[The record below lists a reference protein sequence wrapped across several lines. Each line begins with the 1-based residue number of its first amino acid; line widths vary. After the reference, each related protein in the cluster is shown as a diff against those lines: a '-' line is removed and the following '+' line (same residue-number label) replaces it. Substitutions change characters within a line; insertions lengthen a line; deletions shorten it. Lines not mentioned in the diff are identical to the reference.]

1 MQVRHLPWGAIT
13 VQGAHDKAKIVASSV
28 HQVAFGNIV
37 RASERHPGQV
47 ATAFDESETSL
58 HQPRAET
65 TQPFALVASGAATI
79 GVEFPTGNH
88 VAMPAATLRDVLLR
102 DVGRDSLIT
111 VETLDQFG
119 FVIALIRHGAKDLR
133 SPISEAC
140 KIIAGSGQDALKCR
154 AINVQAQALP
164 PDGEAGM
171 IRRGLVKSNAEKG
184 SQRKPVLT
192 VPGDGPVRGEAFQV
206 ADEQHPEVDSGRNRR
221 SAGVDKKGGAEIFG
235 PGIETVFGQEFIE
248 PGVKGMPLALGKLR
262 VVDPHCLLPGCAL
275 AHCHTV

>member
-13 VQGAHDKAKIVASSV
+13 VQGAHDKTKIVASSV

-58 HQPRAET
+58 HQPGAET
-65 TQPFALVASGAATI
+65 AQPFALVASGAAAI
-79 GVEFPTGNH
+79 GVEFTAGGH
-88 VAMPAATLRDVLLR
+88 FAMPAAALGSVLLR

-111 VETLDQFG
+111 VEALDQFG
-119 FVIALIRHGAKDLR
+119 FVIPLIRHDAKDLR

-154 AINVQAQALP
+154 AVNVQAQALP

-171 IRRGLVKSNAEKG
+171 IRRWPGQKRSLPG
-184 SQRKPVLT
+184 SQ
-192 VPGDGPVRGEAFQV
+192 
-206 ADEQHPEVDSGRNRR
+206 
-221 SAGVDKKGGAEIFG
+221 
-235 PGIETVFGQEFIE
+235 
-248 PGVKGMPLALGKLR
+248 
-262 VVDPHCLLPGCAL
+262 
-275 AHCHTV
+275 